1 MTKKVS
7 PSPAEAPVT
16 LSESDIGSSRSVTRR
31 TVLGALGTRYR
42 DRGRGNLRV
51 HDAGRRRFP
60 KSKKAAKKSTKKPA
74 PKKPAT
80 ETDSD

>member
-7 PSPAEAPVT
+7 PSPAEEPVT
-16 LSESDIGSSRSVTRR
+16 LSESDISSSRSVTRR
-31 TVLGALGTRYR
+31 TVLGALGIGTGIAAAATFGSVTPAAA
-42 DRGRGNLRV
+42 DS
-51 HDAGRRRFP
+51 P
-60 KSKKAAKKSTKKPA
+60 KGKKAAKKSTKKPA